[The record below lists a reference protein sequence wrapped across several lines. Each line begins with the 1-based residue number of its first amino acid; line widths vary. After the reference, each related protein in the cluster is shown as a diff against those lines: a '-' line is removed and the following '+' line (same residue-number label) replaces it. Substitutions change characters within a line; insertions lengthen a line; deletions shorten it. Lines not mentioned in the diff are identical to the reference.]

1 MDKYVL
7 YDGQYW
13 YVERVTD
20 RGMAVLSNRNNDK
33 AIVPVTS
40 LKKIQILG

>member
-7 YDGQYW
+7 FDGQYW

-20 RGMAVLSNRNNDK
+20 GGMAVLSNRNIQ
-33 AIVPVTS
+33 AIVPVHM
-40 LKKIQILG
+40 LKKVHILG

>member
-7 YDGQYW
+7 FDGQYW
-13 YVERVTD
+13 YVERVTNG
-20 RGMAVLSNRNNDK
+20 GMAVLSNRHTK
-33 AIVPVTS
+33 AIVPVAS